1 MDIDAQHGD
10 GADDVGVGDMVVFGG
25 QPDVTRLH
33 GQSLDWLLNIR
44 PEAFTAIAP
53 VGHTFQ
59 ALVSLS
65 SACSRHHAA
74 LQERYR
80 ADDALPKDFF
90 STDSYN
96 KLSRKDQSSSRKL
109 STKVA
114 VSSS

>member
-33 GQSLDWLLNIR
+33 GQSLDWLQNIP

-59 ALVSLS
+59 ALVNLS
-65 SACSRHHAA
+65 SACSPHAA
-74 LQERYR
+74 LQKRYR
-80 ADDALPKDFF
+80 SEDALAKDFF
-90 STDSYN
+90 STDVYN
-96 KLSRKDQSSSRKL
+96 KLSRTDQNTSRRL
-109 STKVA
+109 SVKVA
-114 VSSS
+114 VSFS